1 MIMVNLKINPGRLRL
16 CNALD
21 FICLFDIRLNIFLSA
36 GNVHFLLLLTM
47 FVSSYNFLTIMF
59 NSLTVLF
66 H

>member
-1 MIMVNLKINPGRLRL
+1 MVNLKINPGRLRL

-47 FVSSYNFLTIMF
+47 FVSSYIFLI
-59 NSLTVLF
+59 
-66 H
+66 